1 MLLFS
6 DLVMPFNCRYVE
18 KLYQETDTPV
28 TTCEIS
34 SCLHFHQVPADKL
47 LVLGSSPS
55 SASSLKNCHIDLSP
69 NKFSNTKS
77 QVSQANR

>member
-47 LVLGSSPS
+47 LALGSSPS
-55 SASSLKNCHIDLSP
+55 SALSLESLYRLIP
-69 NKFSNTKS
+69 Q
-77 QVSQANR
+77 QVPRYEVPS

>member
-18 KLYQETDTPV
+18 KLYQEIDTPV
-28 TTCEIS
+28 TTCETNS
-34 SCLHFHQVPADKL
+34 RLHSHQVLADKL
-47 LVLGSSPS
+47 LAPGSSPS
-55 SASSLKNCHIDLSP
+55 YLSP
-69 NKFSNTKS
+69 NEFRDTKS